1 MDLTI
6 AGMRAST
13 TLSAGRAWCVP
24 KAVLLAACCRVLG
37 IPARLGYAD
46 VRNHLATERL
56 KRLMNTDV
64 FYWHG
69 YTDIFIDGRWVKATP
84 AFNIELCHRFQLK
97 PLEFDGSADSLF
109 HPFDMTGQLHMEYI
123 RYHGTFAD
131 APLDRIKAS
140 FEKYY
145 GLLLAEEPVDFERE
159 IVAEQSRQFR
169 SMSVKRPL
177 KILHVLS
184 QRPDSTGSGVY
195 VQALLREAAGNGHRN
210 FLVAGIQAGSP
221 PELTCIDP
229 NDCRF
234 VTFNGGDI
242 PFTITGMSDV
252 MPYESTRFGDLS
264 SAQHDAYEKAFS
276 RHLQAAATLF
286 QPDIIHSHH
295 LWLVTALTRRLFPH
309 IPLVTTCHGSDLR
322 QFQNCP
328 HLRQRIL
335 SECRAID
342 AVMALSHAQKQDIV
356 QLYGISPDRVHVVGA
371 GYNDQRFTP
380 APKPLPVP
388 VQVVYAGKLSHAKG
402 VPWMLE
408 ALAGIDQPEWHLH
421 LVGGG
426 SGSEKAH
433 CLALAD
439 RLGTRVTIHGPVSQQ
454 RLAEIMQSSH
464 LFVLPSLFEGLPL
477 VILEALASGC
487 RIIATGLPG

>member
-1 MDLTI
+1 MENEFIEALKPTPIIDSDDPHVIAFTHRSAKGAVDDKARAVRLYYAVRDGIRYDPYTVDLTI

-159 IVAEQSRQFR
+159 IVAEQSRQ
-169 SMSVKRPL
+169 
-177 KILHVLS
+177 
-184 QRPDSTGSGVY
+184 GSG
-195 VQALLREAAGNGHRN
+195 Q
-210 FLVAGIQAGSP
+210 
-221 PELTCIDP
+221 
-229 NDCRF
+229 
-234 VTFNGGDI
+234 
-242 PFTITGMSDV
+242 
-252 MPYESTRFGDLS
+252 
-264 SAQHDAYEKAFS
+264 
-276 RHLQAAATLF
+276 
-286 QPDIIHSHH
+286 
-295 LWLVTALTRRLFPH
+295 
-309 IPLVTTCHGSDLR
+309 
-322 QFQNCP
+322 
-328 HLRQRIL
+328 
-335 SECRAID
+335 
-342 AVMALSHAQKQDIV
+342 
-356 QLYGISPDRVHVVGA
+356 
-371 GYNDQRFTP
+371 
-380 APKPLPVP
+380 
-388 VQVVYAGKLSHAKG
+388 
-402 VPWMLE
+402 
-408 ALAGIDQPEWHLH
+408 
-421 LVGGG
+421 
-426 SGSEKAH
+426 
-433 CLALAD
+433 
-439 RLGTRVTIHGPVSQQ
+439 
-454 RLAEIMQSSH
+454 
-464 LFVLPSLFEGLPL
+464 
-477 VILEALASGC
+477 
-487 RIIATGLPG
+487 